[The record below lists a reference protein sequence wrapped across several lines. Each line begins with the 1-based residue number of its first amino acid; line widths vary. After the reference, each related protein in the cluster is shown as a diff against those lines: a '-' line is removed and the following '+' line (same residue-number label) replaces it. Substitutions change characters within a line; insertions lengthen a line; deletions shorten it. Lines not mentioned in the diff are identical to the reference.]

1 MLYSICMKK
10 QTNTDIT
17 IDPKMK
23 FGKPVIT
30 GTRVPVDLV
39 VGKIAGGMEIEEV
52 EKEYN
57 LTHEEVLAA
66 FRYAAELIASEEV
79 HIA

>member
-1 MLYSICMKK
+1 MLYFICMKK

-17 IDPKMK
+17 IDPKVK

-39 VGKIAGGMEIEEV
+39 VGKIAGGMEME
-52 EKEYN
+52 
-57 LTHEEVLAA
+57 
-66 FRYAAELIASEEV
+66 
-79 HIA
+79 